1 MHYPVSQDRL
11 GQRHSAA
18 KHQRPDDK
26 RLMPF
31 RKQDDITTESNMS
44 NSVLEQPNARR
55 SFMRGTGLAALSSG
69 AILLLGGREAHAAH
83 SKADIANDVGILN
96 TALGLEHEGINAYTL
111 GAKSGLLQKPV
122 LDIAV
127 KFQDDHKVHR
137 DLLIGAIHKLGGK
150 PVEEKSL
157 DEYAKELHAA
167 QLKTQEDVL
176 KLALGLEL
184 GATNAYL
191 GVIPSFK
198 DRALAQV
205 SARLA
210 ADEVGHWSVLNHAL
224 GLPLPKA
231 MAFGA

>member
-1 MHYPVSQDRL
+1 
-11 GQRHSAA
+11 
-18 KHQRPDDK
+18 
-26 RLMPF
+26 
-31 RKQDDITTESNMS
+31 MS
-44 NSVLEQPNARR
+44 FLFQTNDPAENNTRR
-55 SFMRGTGLAALSSG
+55 SFLRGTTVAALSTG
-69 AILLLGGREAHAAH
+69 AVLLLAGRGADAAG
-83 SKADIANDVGILN
+83 SKADVASDVGILN
-96 TALGLEHEGINAYTL
+96 VALGLEHEGINAYTL

-122 LDIAV
+122 LDIAL

-137 DLLIGAIHKLGGK
+137 DLLIATIHKLGGK
-150 PVEEKSL
+150 AVEEKTL
-157 DEYAKELHAA
+157 DAYAKALNAG

-198 DRALAQV
+198 DHSFAKVA
-205 SARLA
+205 ARLA
-210 ADEVGHWSVLNHAL
+210 ADEVAHWAVLNNAL